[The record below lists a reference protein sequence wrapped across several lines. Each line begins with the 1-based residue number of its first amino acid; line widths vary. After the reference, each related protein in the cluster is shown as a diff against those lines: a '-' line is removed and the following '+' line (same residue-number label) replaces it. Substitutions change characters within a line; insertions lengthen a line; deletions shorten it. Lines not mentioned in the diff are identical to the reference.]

1 MVRRTSLREADCP
14 VARSLDTIGDWWSLL
29 IIRDAFDGMRRFGE
43 FQKSLGVAKGIL
55 SARLNS
61 LVNADVLALVPA
73 SNGSAYK
80 EYVLTEKGRGL
91 FHVIVGLRQWGEAHL
106 FAPGEPHSEL
116 IDIAAGQPVGPLEF
130 HSLDGRVLGWE
141 GTVVRKVSAKT

>member
-1 MVRRTSLREADCP
+1 VRRTSLKHADCP

-43 FQKSLGVAKGIL
+43 FQRSLGVAKGIL

-61 LVNADVLALVPA
+61 LVNAGVLALVPV
-73 SNGSAYK
+73 SDGGAYK

-116 IDIAAGQPVGPLEF
+116 IDIAVGQPVGPLQF
-130 HSLDGRVLGWE
+130 RSPDGRLLGWE
-141 GTVVRKVSAKT
+141 DTVVRKVSTKT